1 MQLADRWLRC
11 RQLPLLRHEIQA
23 RQATPPLP
31 LPCRDA
37 PRRSARRRQSCRQ
50 RSTAEIALGG
60 VEPPRAAVPPSSP
73 GWRGSNAIR
82 PIETTRVHDR
92 FVKSFQYLLTDLHQ
106 FDILQSGSAVGGV
119 VPCPIW
125 VKSGKS
131 QCEQM
136 FSALPPRA
144 DVAQRSR
151 HVRFVPQADSCT
163 ATMTSL
169 GFAPLRMRPV

>member
-106 FDILQSGSAVGGV
+106 FNILQSGRTRFFTNMALGLVCSKIAARLTIDAFFYSSNRRFLVNLT
-119 VPCPIW
+119 VP
-125 VKSGKS
+125 
-131 QCEQM
+131 
-136 FSALPPRA
+136 F
-144 DVAQRSR
+144 
-151 HVRFVPQADSCT
+151 
-163 ATMTSL
+163 
-169 GFAPLRMRPV
+169 